1 MTTTIETPSVIRHL
15 WKSVLSLGVLTLIL
29 GAAVLVWPGQSI
41 VVAGILFVVY
51 LLASGIA
58 QVIAAFTVNSPAA
71 SRVLLFISG
80 ALSIALG
87 VFAFRDYDDGAA
99 VWLLALWIG
108 VGFMFQGVS
117 ETALAISFKE
127 LPERGWYIFVGV
139 LTVIAG
145 VVMLAWPISSIVVL
159 SIIAGVWLVVIGTT
173 EIVWAVNVRSEAK
186 KVRARCRVAE
196 RAAPS
201 PDSPIGVLRRS
212 GASQHAEPSPEK
224 PYTPTPMNRLAAG
237 AVHDVAPDRR
247 GEQPE
252 ITEAAINSPQ
262 LMPAHSLEPSS
273 AGRTVKI
280 HHPGRLGVVRTRQPT
295 PPDELPFSSTPI
307 SRNCPESTD
316 SIEP

>member
-1 MTTTIETPSVIRHL
+1 MTTAIETPSVIRHL
-15 WKSVLSLGVLTLIL
+15 WKSVLALGVLTLIV

-41 VVAGILFVVY
+41 VAAGILFVVY
-51 LLASGIA
+51 LLASGVA
-58 QVIAAFTVNSPAA
+58 QVIGAFTVNSPAA

-108 VGFMFQGVS
+108 VGFVFQGVS

-139 LTVIAG
+139 LTMIAG

-186 KVRARCRVAE
+186 KVE
-196 RAAPS
+196 R
-201 PDSPIGVLRRS
+201 GVESLTR
-212 GASQHAEPSPEK
+212 
-224 PYTPTPMNRLAAG
+224 G
-237 AVHDVAPDRR
+237 AVA
-247 GEQPE
+247 
-252 ITEAAINSPQ
+252 
-262 LMPAHSLEPSS
+262 
-273 AGRTVKI
+273 
-280 HHPGRLGVVRTRQPT
+280 
-295 PPDELPFSSTPI
+295 
-307 SRNCPESTD
+307 
-316 SIEP
+316 